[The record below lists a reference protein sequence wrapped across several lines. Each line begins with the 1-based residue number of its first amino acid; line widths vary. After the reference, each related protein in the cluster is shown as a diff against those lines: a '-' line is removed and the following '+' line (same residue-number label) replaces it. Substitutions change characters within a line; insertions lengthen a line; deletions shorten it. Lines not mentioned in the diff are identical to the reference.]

1 MSNLYNVTLQI
12 GKRKIN
18 TQFYASNHNNILT
31 FVNDNLVAV
40 VTKIQKV
47 VYEAPDTVQ
56 IPIDDP
62 LTYKSTMYFQVR
74 NDRVKA
80 SSRIVISVAKLNRSV
95 QEIYHS
101 MKSLLK
107 LGTDESIDAMTS
119 VNISSR

>member
-40 VTKIQKV
+40 VVKIQQV
-47 VYEAPDTVQ
+47 VYEASPSLH
-56 IPIDDP
+56 IPVDDP
-62 LTYKSTMYFQVR
+62 LTYKSTLYFLVR
-74 NDRVKA
+74 NDGAKV
-80 SSRIVISVAKLNRSV
+80 SSRVVISVAKLNKSV
-95 QEIYHS
+95 QEIFQS

-107 LGTDESIDAMTS
+107 LGNNVSIDAMTS